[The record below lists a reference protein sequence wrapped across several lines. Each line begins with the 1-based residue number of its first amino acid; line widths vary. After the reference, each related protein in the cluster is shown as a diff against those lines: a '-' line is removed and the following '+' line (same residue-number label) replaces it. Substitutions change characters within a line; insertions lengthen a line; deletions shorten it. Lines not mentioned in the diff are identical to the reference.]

1 MAEQA
6 TSEIRARGEAAL
18 AQVERQCEV
27 EQDVVV
33 IASIKRY
40 SIECACGRDA
50 AQHIERAVAIE
61 RRDLDGDDI
70 VDQRE
75 APPELGAEDDTTDC
89 RLQIKSDQRN
99 FAGDRLAMGNDL
111 VFAGG

>member
-6 TSEIRARGEAAL
+6 TLEIGAGSNAAIT
-18 AQVERQCEV
+18 QVERQCEV

-33 IASIKRY
+33 VAGVKRY
-40 SIECACGRDA
+40 PIERACGRDA

-70 VDQRE
+70 IDQRK
-75 APPELGAEDDTTDC
+75 APPELGTEDDPANR
-89 RLQIKSDQRN
+89 RLQIKPDQRN
-99 FAGDRLAMGNDL
+99 LARHRLAMG
-111 VFAGG
+111 

>member
-6 TSEIRARGEAAL
+6 TSEVRSGSDAAL

-33 IASIKRY
+33 VAGIKRY
-40 SIECACGRDA
+40 PIERACGRDA

-61 RRDLDGDDI
+61 RRDLDGNDI

-75 APPELGAEDDTTDC
+75 APPELGAEDDAADR
-89 RLQIKSDQRN
+89 RL
-99 FAGDRLAMGNDL
+99 
-111 VFAGG
+111 

>member
-6 TSEIRARGEAAL
+6 TSERRSGGDAAL
-18 AQVERQCEV
+18 AKVERQCEV

-33 IASIKRY
+33 VAGIKRY
-40 SIECACGRDA
+40 SIERACGRDT

-75 APPELGAEDDTTDC
+75 APPELGAENDTADR
-89 RLQIKSDQRN
+89 RLQIKPDQRN
-99 FAGDRLAMGNDL
+99 FARHRLA
-111 VFAGG
+111 

>member
-6 TSEIRARGEAAL
+6 TSEIRSGGDAAL

-33 IASIKRY
+33 VAGIKRY
-40 SIECACGRDA
+40 PIERACGRDA

-61 RRDLDGDDI
+61 RRDLDGNDI

-75 APPELGAEDDTTDC
+75 APPELGAEDDAADR
-89 RLQIKSDQRN
+89 RL
-99 FAGDRLAMGNDL
+99 
-111 VFAGG
+111 

>member
-33 IASIKRY
+33 VAGIKRY
-40 SIECACGRDA
+40 SLERACGRDA
-50 AQHIERAVAIE
+50 AHDTERAVAIA
-61 RRDLDGDDI
+61 RPDLEGDDA

-75 APPELGAEDDTTDC
+75 APPELGAEHDSADR
-89 RLQIKSDQRN
+89 RLRIKPDERKRVRP
-99 FAGDRLAMGNDL
+99 G
-111 VFAGG
+111 